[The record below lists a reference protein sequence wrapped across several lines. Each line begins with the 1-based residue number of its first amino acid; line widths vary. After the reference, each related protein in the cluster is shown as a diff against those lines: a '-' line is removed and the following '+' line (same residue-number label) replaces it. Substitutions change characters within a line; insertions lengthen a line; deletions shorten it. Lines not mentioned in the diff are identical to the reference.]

1 MSDFSIGQLSRQTGV
16 KIPTIRYYESIGML
30 DVPQRSDGGQ
40 RRYDGRHLEQLR
52 FIRHGR
58 DLGFGLDDLRALKD
72 LSRQPERS
80 CEAAD
85 RIARQQLADVERR
98 LAGLR
103 AVRLELKRMV
113 AQCSH
118 GVMDECRVIQTLS
131 DHGLCDGDHHQLPQT
146 PRKAG

>member
-1 MSDFSIGQLSRQTGV
+1 MSDFSIGTLSRKTGV

-30 DVPQRSDGGQ
+30 DEPGRSPGGQ
-40 RRYDGRHLEQLR
+40 RRYDGAHLEQLR

-58 DLGFGLDDLRALKD
+58 DLGFGLDDLRALQD

-98 LAGLR
+98 LAGLV
-103 AVRLELKRMV
+103 AVKQALEGMI

-118 GVMDECRVIQTLS
+118 GVMDDCRVIQTLS
-131 DHGLCDGDHHQLPQT
+131 DHGLCDVEHSPDGQT